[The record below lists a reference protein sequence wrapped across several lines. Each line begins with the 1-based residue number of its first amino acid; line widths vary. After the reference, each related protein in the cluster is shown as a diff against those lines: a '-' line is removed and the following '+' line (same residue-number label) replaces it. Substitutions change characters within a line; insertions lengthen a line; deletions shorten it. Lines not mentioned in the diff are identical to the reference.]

1 MTAMPEA
8 AIARE
13 AGLEYACIALIVN
26 RAAGRGDVPIH
37 ADVETHT
44 VTVRN
49 STIAVLKAFF
59 GSV

>member
-1 MTAMPEA
+1 
-8 AIARE
+8 
-13 AGLEYACIALIVN
+13 
-26 RAAGRGDVPIH
+26 VPIH